1 MNLLLDT
8 HALLWWLEDNPV
20 LSKKA
25 RKAISDWNNIV
36 FVSAAVI
43 WEIRIKQALGK
54 LTIPANFR
62 KVLAQQPFEML
73 DITIDHADAIKDLPF
88 HHRDLFDRLL
98 VAQAKVEGL
107 TLVTHDLHLK
117 KYRVAILEAC

>member
-8 HALLWWLEDNPV
+8 HVLLWWLDDNPV

-25 RKAISDWNNIV
+25 REAISDWNNIV

-54 LTIPANFR
+54 LTIPTNFR

-117 KYRVAILEAC
+117 KYEVAILEAR